1 MAINGSHA
9 ASSNYVTTAASAF
22 LQPGRTITV
31 MCWANPN
38 VATPNGNYYTVL
50 GTATVP
56 ASSGWAVALRGISGG
71 AVWDA
76 AFTANGTNYDDYR
89 FTNQAAVGRWD
100 HVAWVLRSDS
110 TEAGYLNGV
119 AEALLS
125 FANAGTVPP
134 ETSRGLQI
142 LNGDA
147 SGNGSFGGA
156 VAFVRIFDGELGAD
170 EVAVEM
176 SAKRAQNR
184 RLPVLFDMPDPYL
197 GVDWGPLGLHVASV
211 TGTVTWAPDP
221 QLPEPA
227 LSQLSRIRMFGTTG
241 GGPTPISVDDTG
253 SAAETLTTTA
263 TADLGDS
270 GAGADTATVTAAAE
284 LADAG
289 SGADT
294 VAVAAATAPADAAGA
309 TETLDVT
316 ATTPLDD
323 AGTADQSLDVAATTP
338 LDDAVSSAESLTAA
352 AAVPLADTAG
362 AAETLGAAAT
372 TPLADAGSAVETL
385 TATAAVELT
394 DSGSAADALLAGI
407 GIFPAD
413 AGAATDAL
421 DVTVAAS
428 LTDTGSSAETLTATA
443 GAGLADSGAASDTLT
458 VTVVAVLPDAGFAAD
473 AIDRAVLVLLTDAG
487 TASDAL
493 EHSVQVFLADAGT
506 AVDTLMR
513 ADAASAVPARYV
525 RMRSDRPAIRTGATR
540 PTIRTSTGREAP

>member
-156 VAFVRIFDGELGAD
+156 VAFVRIFDGELGAG
-170 EVAVEM
+170 EITAEM
-176 SAKRAQNR
+176 ASKQARNQ
-184 RLPVLFDMPDPYL
+184 RLPVLFDMPDPFT

-227 LSQLSRIRMFGTTG
+227 PSQLSRFRMFGTSG
-241 GGPTPISVDDTG
+241 GGPTPISVGDDG
-253 SAAETLTTTA
+253 SSGETLTAAA
-263 TADLGDS
+263 TAD
-270 GAGADTATVTAAAE
+270 

-289 SGADT
+289 SSAET
-294 VAVAAATAPADAAGA
+294 VTVAAAATLADAGGGADALAASVGTPLAESGSAGETFTATATAP
-309 TETLDVT
+309 LQ
-316 ATTPLDD
+316 D
-323 AGTADQSLDVAATTP
+323 AGTAADTLTLAATVP
-338 LDDAVSSAESLTAA
+338 LGDTASAGDTLTSTAA
-352 AAVPLADTAG
+352 AD
-362 AAETLGAAAT
+362 
-372 TPLADAGSAVETL
+372 LADAGSAGQTL
-385 TATAAVELT
+385 TVSADVALTDAGAAV
-394 DSGSAADALLAGI
+394 DALLAGI
-407 GIFPAD
+407 GIFPID
-413 AGAATDAL
+413 AGSAADTF
-421 DVTVAAS
+421 DVTATVPLGDA
-428 LTDTGSSAETLTATA
+428 GSSADELTAAATA
-443 GAGLADSGAASDTLT
+443 SLVDDGSGSDSLAVT
-458 VTVVAVLPDAGFAAD
+458 VTVVLSDAVAASD
-473 AIDRAVLVLLTDAG
+473 VLGQAALVLL
-487 TASDAL
+487 
-493 EHSVQVFLADAGT
+493 
-506 AVDTLMR
+506 
-513 ADAASAVPARYV
+513 ADAASAVDLLTAAVLVPLGDSGSAADALTRADTAAAIPAWYASV
-525 RMRSDRPAIRTGATR
+525 GATRPQTRTDATR
-540 PTIRTSTGREAP
+540 PTIRTGTGREAP